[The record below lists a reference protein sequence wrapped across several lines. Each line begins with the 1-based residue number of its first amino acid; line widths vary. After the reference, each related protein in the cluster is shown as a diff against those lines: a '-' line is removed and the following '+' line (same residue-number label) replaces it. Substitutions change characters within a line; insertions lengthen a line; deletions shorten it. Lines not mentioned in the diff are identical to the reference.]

1 MPQLLTLPAHWW
13 AIVYLPQ
20 DEFITRLLLS
30 TSATGPGAEMLLLI
44 FWAYYGLT
52 HRVKMRFEN
61 VVELAAHP
69 EPLHTRSTWYQNPE
83 KLVGYLRVMVPA
95 AASWMV
101 GL

>member
-1 MPQLLTLPAHWW
+1 MPHLLTLPTHRR
-13 AIVYLPQ
+13 AIVYLSKNK
-20 DEFITRLLLS
+20 FISSLLLS
-30 TSATGPGAEMLLLI
+30 TSATGPSAEMLLLI

-83 KLVGYLRVMVPA
+83 KLVG
-95 AASWMV
+95 
-101 GL
+101 

>member
-1 MPQLLTLPAHWW
+1 MPQLLALPAHRW

-20 DEFITRLLLS
+20 DEFIASLLLS
-30 TSATGPGAEMLLLI
+30 TPATGPGAEVLLFV
-44 FWAYYGLT
+44 FWAYRWLT
-52 HRVKMRFEN
+52 HRVKMRFEK